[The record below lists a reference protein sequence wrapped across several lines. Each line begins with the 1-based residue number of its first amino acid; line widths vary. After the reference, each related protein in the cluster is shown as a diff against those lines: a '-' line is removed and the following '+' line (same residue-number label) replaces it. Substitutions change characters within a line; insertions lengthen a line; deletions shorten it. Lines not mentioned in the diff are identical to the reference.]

1 MTARRAAAA
10 LIMLCVAIAPAPI
23 LLCAAIGPARGDE
36 AVRIGIGYGLAFL
49 PTYICEDLKLVEK
62 YGRDA
67 KLDVTASYQRF
78 PGAGPLQDAIAS
90 GAIDMGP
97 YGIVPLLAQWEEA
110 RNTPRQILVVSGITT
125 LPLTLLTN
133 RTNLHSLAD
142 LKAADRIAMPAAT
155 APQHYL
161 LQMQSEKQFGAFDRL
176 KKQMVVAAPS
186 DAVAALIAGGGP
198 AAYFASAPYTEV
210 ALEDG
215 RVRKL
220 LTSAEVIG
228 GKASFLVMGATR
240 GYIVTHPKVPEVIA
254 KAMEEAARIIRDD
267 PHRAAQIYLAHEPS
281 KALAGGAIDAVVTDI
296 RDEFGSAVHG
306 VQAFADFLG
315 RHGELK
321 NPPHSWKEIV
331 VPALYESPST

>member
-1 MTARRAAAA
+1 MRGRRAAA
-10 LIMLCVAIAPAPI
+10 API
-23 LLCAAIGPARGDE
+23 LLCAALVPALLLPCAIAPARGDE

-49 PTYICEDLKLVEK
+49 PTYICDDLKLVEK
-62 YGRDA
+62 YGREA
-67 KLDVTASYQRF
+67 KLDLTASYPRF

-97 YGIVPLLAQWEEA
+97 YGLAPLLAQWEEA
-110 RNTPRQILVVSGITT
+110 KNTPRQILVVSGLTT
-125 LPLTLLTN
+125 LPLSLLTN
-133 RTNLHSLAD
+133 RANLRSLAD
-142 LKAADRIAMPAAT
+142 LKPADRIALPAAT
-155 APQHYL
+155 APQRYL
-161 LQMQSEKQFGAFDRL
+161 LQMQSEKQFGEFDRL

-186 DAVAALIAGGGP
+186 DAVAALMSGGGP
-198 AAYFASAPYTEV
+198 AAYFASAPYTEI

-215 RVRKL
+215 RVRKV

-240 GYIVTHPKVPEVIA
+240 GYILTHPKVPEAIG
-254 KAMEEAARIIRDD
+254 KAMQEAARIIRDD

-281 KALAGGAIDAVVTDI
+281 KALSGATIDAVITDI
-296 RDEFGSAVHG
+296 RDEFGSAVYG

-321 NPPHSWKEIV
+321 SPPHSWKEIV
-331 VPALYESPST
+331 APALYESPST